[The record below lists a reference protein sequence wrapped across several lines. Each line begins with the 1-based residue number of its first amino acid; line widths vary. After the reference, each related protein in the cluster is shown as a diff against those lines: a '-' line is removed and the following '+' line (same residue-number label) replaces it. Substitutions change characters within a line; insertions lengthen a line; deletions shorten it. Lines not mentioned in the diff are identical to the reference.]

1 MTRTTV
7 GRLTGTATTGGVVLV
22 ALAGSDWPPPR
33 GFAAVVAIGC
43 LLGVVTALL
52 VPRMLDLADR
62 AGPSRALLAALTVGA
77 ALGVAIGAAFAAR
90 GSGEYSVSP
99 GLPEFTVFVVVV
111 TLASAL
117 GAGLVAVGAMVLDKF
132 SRRGPSPDG
141 G

>member
-1 MTRTTV
+1 V
-7 GRLTGTATTGGVVLV
+7 LLV

-43 LLGVVTALL
+43 LLGVVTVLL

-62 AGPSRALLAALTVGA
+62 AGPNRALLAALTVGA
-77 ALGVAIGAAFAAR
+77 ALGVAIGVAFAAR
-90 GSGEYSVSP
+90 GSGEPSAPAP
-99 GLPEFTVFVVVV
+99 GTAEVGTFVVVV
-111 TLASAL
+111 TLATAL
-117 GAGLVAVGAMVLDKF
+117 GAGLVAVGAMVLDRF